1 MSGNTFG
8 KIFTLTTFG
17 ESHGKALGCIIDGCP
32 PGIDLSE
39 SDIQIDLVDKDI
51 NQFESIISRID
62 DNHINTMLES

>member
-1 MSGNTFG
+1 MKLN
-8 KIFTLTTFG
+8 
-17 ESHGKALGCIIDGCP
+17 EP
-32 PGIDLSE
+32 VW